1 MQGGCGEGGQG
12 GPHSHQALTCLA
24 SSRVVSVHVR
34 GPRPKQ
40 GCSALGA
47 PGGVWAAGS
56 EAGQHPCARSRSLRS
71 GGTAP
76 AGGRVL
82 PGPSSLGAAAWS
94 PHPPPRPW
102 LPGRGGDAGGTVR
115 CQANGPRGGDAN
127 VWDLH
132 EQVPVLNVPLFP
144 GGGRGAAGSRVRHA
158 PLEPTP
164 ILRGTG
170 RIQPGHPSPRPP
182 GKGLGVGS
190 ALQVTPSPSASL
202 GPGPPSLRCSSRRCG
217 PSPHRTLRGLPGTGV
232 GSDPGGSLRVHRPPP
247 PQVPPSLRPHMPH
260 PGPRAA
266 KPLLPSAPLPSCPGG
281 GRPTPAPTREL
292 TAGGTYLP
300 AFFPAP
306 RHAAT
311 RQGAGG
317 GCPRNGRPGAS
328 SAPPPPRPLA
338 RPLGSQYHDQG
349 GAGTTLGPA
358 WPPGLLW
365 PKPGR

>member
-190 ALQVTPSPSASL
+190 ALQGDPQPL
-202 GPGPPSLRCSSRRCG
+202 GLSG
-217 PSPHRTLRGLPGTGV
+217 PSPPPPAMQQSALWPLTPPYTQGSPWNGCGLGPRRVAEGSPPPTAPGT
-232 GSDPGGSLRVHRPPP
+232 SQPPASHAASRTPGCEAAPPLRPPALLP
-247 PQVPPSLRPHMPH
+247 RRRAPHSCPH
-260 PGPRAA
+260 PGADCRGHLPAC
-266 KPLLPSAPLPSCPGG
+266 LLPGAPARCHSPRSRWRLPTERAPGSQLCSSSSP
-281 GRPTPAPTREL
+281 PTGPAP
-292 TAGGTYLP
+292 GQP
-300 AFFPAP
+300 IP
-306 RHAAT
+306 
-311 RQGAGG
+311 
-317 GCPRNGRPGAS
+317 
-328 SAPPPPRPLA
+328 
-338 RPLGSQYHDQG
+338 
-349 GAGTTLGPA
+349 
-358 WPPGLLW
+358 
-365 PKPGR
+365 